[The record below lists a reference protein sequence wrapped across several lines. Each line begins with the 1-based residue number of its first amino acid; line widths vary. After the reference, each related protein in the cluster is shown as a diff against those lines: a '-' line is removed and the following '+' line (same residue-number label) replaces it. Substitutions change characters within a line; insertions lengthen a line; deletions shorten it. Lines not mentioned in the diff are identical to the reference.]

1 MRRLLA
7 LTVVIAFSLLVLGP
21 VAGATQ
27 RGKSQSEKGKSQS
40 EKIVEKVDLRPMIF
54 KLLRERPR
62 DGRHA
67 LHKAECGVVAFA
79 NIRNGQLE
87 SFEFE
92 NDRGEELPY
101 EERPEETEAED
112 GDNEF
117 PDPSPKPDDG
127 CPQGTSPCTI
137 TIHHPD
143 GSATIWF
150 ACC

>member
-7 LTVVIAFSLLVLGP
+7 LTVVFAFSLLVLGP

-27 RGKSQSEKGKSQS
+27 RGKSQSEK
-40 EKIVEKVDLRPMIF
+40 IVEKIDLRPMIS

-67 LHKAECGVVAFA
+67 LHKAEIGVAAFA

-92 NDRGEELPY
+92 NDRGERCPY
-101 EERPEETEAED
+101 ETEEHPYETEEED
-112 GDNEF
+112 GDSEF
-117 PDPSPKPDDG
+117 PDPTERPDDG
-127 CPQGTSPCTI
+127 CPQGTVRCTI
-137 TIHHPD
+137 TVQNPD
-143 GSATIWF
+143 GSVTIWF
-150 ACC
+150 GCC

>member
-7 LTVVIAFSLLVLGP
+7 LTVVFAFSLLVLGP

-27 RGKSQSEKGKSQS
+27 RGKSQSEK
-40 EKIVEKVDLRPMIF
+40 IVEKIDLRPMIS

-67 LHKAECGVVAFA
+67 LHKAEIGVAAFA

-101 EERPEETEAED
+101 EERPDESEP
-112 GDNEF
+112 
-117 PDPSPKPDDG
+117 PDIEVPRPEGG
-127 CPQGTSPCTI
+127 CPQGKSPCTLRV
-137 TIHHPD
+137 HHPD
-143 GSATIWF
+143 GSVTIWIG
-150 ACC
+150 CC

>member
-7 LTVVIAFSLLVLGP
+7 LTVVFAFSLLVLGP

-27 RGKSQSEKGKSQS
+27 RGKSQSEK
-40 EKIVEKVDLRPMIF
+40 IVEKIDLRPMIF

-67 LHKAECGVVAFA
+67 LHKAESGVAAFA

-101 EERPEETEAED
+101 DTEEHPYETEEED
-112 GDNEF
+112 GDSEF